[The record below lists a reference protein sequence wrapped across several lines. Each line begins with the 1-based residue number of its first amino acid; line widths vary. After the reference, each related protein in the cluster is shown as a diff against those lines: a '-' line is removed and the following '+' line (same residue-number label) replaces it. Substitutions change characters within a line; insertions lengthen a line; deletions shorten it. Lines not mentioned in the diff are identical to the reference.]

1 MDIAVLVVRIAVAGV
16 LVVAG
21 VAKALDV
28 GATRR
33 SIPALGLPQVLAGP
47 IAIALPAV
55 ELALGLLLVP
65 VATARLAAA
74 AATLLFSAFSV
85 VVGVALVRG
94 RDAECHCF
102 GQLSSEPIGVATVV
116 RSALLAV
123 AAAFV
128 AIGWVE
134 PPLGLLGWLSTL
146 SEIARVMLAA
156 DVAIL
161 LALAMLGLAAGRLSR
176 RQGEILRRLDALEP
190 SRQAPASGAEPVA
203 SLHGGPAIGTEAP
216 RFSLPKADGTPGSLE
231 ALLRRGHQVLL
242 LFLNP
247 RCVPCE
253 MLLPEIARW
262 SRDDA
267 SVFTLGVVSR
277 GDLGENLRMSARCGS
292 ATVMVQRGMEVDDA
306 YEVTGTPAAVLVGA
320 DGKIASPLAISA
332 LEIKALVVSIGG
344 SARPLEVQGHDRGHV
359 HPRAVGT

>member
-1 MDIAVLVVRIAVAGV
+1 MDVAVLVVRIVVAGV

-21 VAKALDV
+21 LAKALDL

-33 SIPALGLPQVLAGP
+33 SVPALGLPAWLAGP
-47 IAIALPAV
+47 VAIALPAV
-55 ELALGLLLVP
+55 EVAVGLLLIP
-65 VATARLAAA
+65 VATARLAAV

-85 VVGVALVRG
+85 VVGVALARG

-102 GQLSSEPIGVATVV
+102 GQLSSEPIGVATLV
-116 RSALLAV
+116 RSVLLV
-123 AAAFV
+123 FAAAFV

-134 PPLGLLGWLSTL
+134 PPLGLLGWLDTL
-146 SEIARVMLAA
+146 SEAARVTLAA
-156 DVAIL
+156 DAAIL
-161 LALAMLGLAAGRLSR
+161 LALAALGLVAGRLSR
-176 RQGEILRRLDALEP
+176 QQGEILRRLDALGPAAVAP
-190 SRQAPASGAEPVA
+190 SAAPEPVPA
-203 SLHGGPAIGTEAP
+203 LHGGLAVGTEAP
-216 RFSLPKADGTPGSLE
+216 RFDIPRADGTPGSLD
-231 ALLRRGHQVLL
+231 ALLRRGRQVLL

-253 MLLPEIARW
+253 MLLPEVARW
-262 SRDDA
+262 SRDEA

-292 ATVMVQRGMEVDDA
+292 ATVMVQREMEVDDA

-320 DGKIASPLAISA
+320 DGKVASPLAISA

-344 SARPLEVQGHDRGHV
+344 SARPLEAHGHDGGHV